1 MPRLHQLITEI
12 AGALTNLFEVPAAIL
27 AGTRRQRLELGRCIV
42 FLTEPPQ
49 RFRLR
54 GSVLV
59 WRLDFA
65 AKGTL
70 IFCVKCISAGDFG
83 KTDLWLALLALEIN
97 SHIAVAVDILGD
109 VTIKTD
115 TTLVAQPDLH
125 HRSSHSFLGPAAS
138 SSAANASSSL
148 IRSHTFRPSMR
159 FGRGIRP
166 SPTISSNFVTP
177 TPIYSAAWT
186 RERPRGASEGGKQL
200 TEFRTMQLDSLIH
213 CGSIHPPC
221 AVAIGRRVLQDRP
234 LAMINSL
241 RRLAS
246 HLKVTFQRLL
256 RHSPRSWPIISA
268 RAGWPIRRW
277 GIGCE
282 LARTRAIG
290 PQIVKLLSTCAGGS
304 RRSASYLVTHAGIS
318 ANSSC
323 SSCWV
328 LVSSPRKA
336 RLPMKLW

>member
-70 IFCVKCISAGDFG
+70 IFCVKCISAGNFG
-83 KTDLWLALLALEIN
+83 KADLSLALLALEIN
-97 SHIAVAVDILGD
+97 SHIAVPVDILDD

-159 FGRGIRP
+159 FGLGIRP
-166 SPTISSNFVTP
+166 SSTISSNFVTP

-186 RERPRGASEGGKQL
+186 RERLRGASESGKQL
-200 TEFRTMQLDSLIH
+200 TEFRTIRLDSLID
-213 CGSIHPPC
+213 CGSLHSQC
-221 AVAIGRRVLQDRP
+221 AVARLSQDR
-234 LAMINSL
+234 
-241 RRLAS
+241 
-246 HLKVTFQRLL
+246 
-256 RHSPRSWPIISA
+256 
-268 RAGWPIRRW
+268 IR
-277 GIGCE
+277 E
-282 LARTRAIG
+282 ADLARTFKEKVEALSV
-290 PQIVKLLSTCAGGS
+290 VKRVKGGS
-304 RRSASYLVTHAGIS
+304 SNG
-318 ANSSC
+318 NSI
-323 SSCWV
+323 
-328 LVSSPRKA
+328 KI
-336 RLPMKLW
+336 